1 MDVGEDGGCGDAGD
15 AGEGGDGAEERG
27 AGAIDG
33 VGEYSEDEV

>member
-1 MDVGEDGGCGDAGD
+1 VDVGEDGGCGDAGD

-27 AGAIDG
+27 AGVIDG